1 MADKTTVTIDH
12 IDTDTLHPLYAQYD
26 GQVTAQPSYVELD
39 LDSGN
44 LSADYSSAVGGG
56 VPVRVWEGDVV
67 RYDVDPHLTASEI
80 NDLLDEIAPI
90 AQEWIDARQG
100 DGLDKREPNGLSP
113 REEIDGDAGFKIQE
127 ICERRTTESGGV
139 WDAGDWAIS
148 LTPDDIGLRHDSTDA
163 DLDKIAETLRK
174 EAVDDGPI
182 TLENVDEYLI
192 DQREILRAEK
202 GA

>member
-1 MADKTTVTIDH
+1 MGNTTRSTVVVVDH
-12 IDTDTLHPLYAQYD
+12 VSTKTLHPLYAHFS
-26 GQVTAQPSYVELD
+26 GQTSPQESYVELD

-44 LSADYSSAVGGG
+44 LSADYSSAIGGG
-56 VPVRVWEGDVV
+56 VPIRVWEGDVV
-67 RYDVDPHLTASEI
+67 RYDVDCHLTASEI

-100 DGLDKREPNGLSP
+100 DELDSDTISFV
-113 REEIDGDAGFKIQE
+113 IDAEFKIQQL
-127 ICERRTTESGGV
+127 CEGRTTESGGV

-182 TLENVDEYLI
+182 TLENLDEYLI
-192 DQREILRAEK
+192 DQRDILQKEK
-202 GA
+202 ED